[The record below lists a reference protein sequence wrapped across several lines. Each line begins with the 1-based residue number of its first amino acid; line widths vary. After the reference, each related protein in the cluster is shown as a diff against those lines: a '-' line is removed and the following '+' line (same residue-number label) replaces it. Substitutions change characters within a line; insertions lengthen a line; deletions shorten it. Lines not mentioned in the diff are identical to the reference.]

1 VPRSAPRDNVPPG
14 SNVIAFPGVEREL
27 VLELATALARYGA
40 SATSL
45 QRLRRARRP
54 DAALMR
60 HAYHELRRLGGHHW
74 LLAVVRAADPTALS
88 ELLDA
93 LRGSRFAAGT
103 LAPVTY
109 ILFQFVMVNMML
121 GVFNLIPIPPLDGS
135 GVVVSVVGDPAAR
148 LYAIIAPFGFLIL
161 ILLISTR
168 ILRVI
173 FAPFQYLVLRLVFG
187 G

>member
-74 LLAVVRAADPTALS
+74 LLAVVRAWHDGLS
-88 ELLDA
+88 GGEA
-93 LRGSRFAAGT
+93 LRTLKEMNAERFD
-103 LAPVTY
+103 
-109 ILFQFVMVNMML
+109 
-121 GVFNLIPIPPLDGS
+121 FN
-135 GVVVSVVGDPAAR
+135 
-148 LYAIIAPFGFLIL
+148 
-161 ILLISTR
+161 
-168 ILRVI
+168 
-173 FAPFQYLVLRLVFG
+173 
-187 G
+187 